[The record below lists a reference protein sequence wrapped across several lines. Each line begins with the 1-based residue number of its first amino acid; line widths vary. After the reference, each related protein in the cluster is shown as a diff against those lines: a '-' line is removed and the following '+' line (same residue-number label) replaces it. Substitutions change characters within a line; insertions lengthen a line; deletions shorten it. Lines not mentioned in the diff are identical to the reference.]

1 MAEITEA
8 EVREFLLVQH
18 IDLVDIS
25 VAHAFAQAWLDHEAQ
40 VAELQEQNY
49 LAAKE
54 NECERQATRDAQAV
68 RRAGRRPPS
77 AACRGAGGVDGRAA
91 GGAQAGRVRMRIA
104 IYLGLAL
111 LAML

>member
-68 RRAGRRPPS
+68 MERCEAQGEWMAEQQ
-77 AACRGAGGVDGRAA
+77 AALKRGEFA
-91 GGAQAGRVRMRIA
+91 
-104 IYLGLAL
+104 
-111 LAML
+111 